1 MAIIFSSLKMILLFP
16 SFRCC
21 ISEDNYC
28 SVSFH
33 PFMRMFP
40 SPRLCLTI
48 PILQENTM
56 KYFVENRMHVC
67 SVMSDSLD
75 YSPPGSSVHGIFQ
88 TRILKWVAISSSKG
102 SSWPKDWTQMS
113 CVSCIGR
120 QILYLLSYRGGCLSL
135 PMDLGS
141 TRGKPL
147 NAAVCCRD

>member
-1 MAIIFSSLKMILLFP
+1 MATIFASLKMILLFP

-33 PFMRMFP
+33 PSMRIFP

-56 KYFVENRMHVC
+56 KYYVENRMHVC

-75 YSPPGSSVHGIFQ
+75 CKPAGLLRPWDSPGKNTSVSCCS
-88 TRILKWVAISSSKG
+88 RR
-102 SSWPKDWTQMS
+102 SSWPRDQACIS
-113 CVSCIGR
+113 C
-120 QILYLLSYRGGCLSL
+120 LLHWQAYSL
-135 PMDLGS
+135 PLCHCTNIKFFKVEVFLFQIFKKGINWML
-141 TRGKPL
+141 
-147 NAAVCCRD
+147 A